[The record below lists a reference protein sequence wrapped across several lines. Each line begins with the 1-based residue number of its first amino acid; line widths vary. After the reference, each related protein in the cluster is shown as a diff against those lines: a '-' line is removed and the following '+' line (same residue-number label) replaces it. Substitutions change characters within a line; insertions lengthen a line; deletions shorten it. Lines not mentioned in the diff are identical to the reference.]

1 MVYLS
6 DAHARSS
13 RTPFTHTRK
22 YTPTPHPNPQLR
34 DTHTHTHT
42 HTQHTSRGSSTQPR
56 EQRATWCTRP
66 SSRTL
71 SVTVGAAGKRTPS
84 VCVCVCVSVF
94 GWGLG
99 RLHQYA
105 ASECSL
111 QAVDPGCTANPRG
124 KWWTDT
130 KEYTSVCN
138 NNNTPLYA
146 LHPCMCECEERLC
159 NESRHTHTCVD
170 SARLS
175 LPGHAQIVA
184 PRTHAPVHS
193 A

>member
-130 KEYTSVCN
+130 KEYTFVCN